1 MINIEKMTESTFEQ
15 AVELI
20 SRLQSDN
27 SHHIGYFGT
36 TSEELIPYI
45 KELEPN
51 WKETSLLAYEGKQ
64 LIGLLII
71 EYDLELE
78 HAWLHGPMVDYIDW
92 QTVANT
98 LISTS
103 MLEIIPKSIQ
113 DLELCGDVSND
124 NLRLFAEA
132 HKFKSSDPSALL
144 SFKCKD
150 LEKLNSI
157 QDPNIIKLNEEFF
170 ESFQQLHDKIWP
182 NSYFS
187 GKQLIERRSDR
198 NKILLNI
205 VGKKLRGYIRGG
217 VEPGGKEGYIDFVT
231 VNEDDRRKGI
241 GKGLVTA
248 ITKWLLSSF
257 EITSVGLSVYD
268 TNIPAVNLYKK
279 IGFNHARSIQGYRKK
294 PAKTEVT

>member
-1 MINIEKMTESTFEQ
+1 MINIEKMTEITLEQ
-15 AVELI
+15 AVKFI

-27 SHHIGYFGT
+27 SHHIGYFGIT
-36 TSEELIPYI
+36 AEELIPYI

-51 WKETSLLAYEGKQ
+51 WKDTSLLAYEGKQ
-64 LIGLLII
+64 LIGLIII

-78 HAWLHGPMVDYIDW
+78 RAWIHGPMVDHIDW

-98 LISTS
+98 LISTA
-103 MLEIIPKSIQ
+103 MLEIIPRSIQ

-124 NLRLFAEA
+124 NLRIFAEV

-144 SFKCKD
+144 SFKRND

-157 QDPNIIKLNEEFF
+157 QDPTIIKLREEFF

-198 NKILLNI
+198 NKILLEI
-205 VGKKLRGYIRGG
+205 EGKKLRGYIRGG

-231 VNEDDRRKGI
+231 VNEADRRKGI
-241 GKGLVTA
+241 GKNLVIA

-268 TNIPAVNLYKK
+268 TNRAAVNLYKK
-279 IGFNHARSIQGYRKK
+279 IGFEHARSIQGYRKK
-294 PAKTEVT
+294 PTKTELV